1 MLYYN
6 KVKDEIFTDGPVPR
20 SSQPSAENI
29 WERPE
34 VSVPGA
40 DQKDRGLWG
49 RECLTNEESLDC
61 ALFCLKHAGNGDS
74 TKEVR
79 GKDEPLGECFSLLL
93 ECYRRFLHVLSAL
106 QQNRAQ
112 PRPLNLLNILV
123 PITVRYRHYRS

>member
-1 MLYYN
+1 M
-6 KVKDEIFTDGPVPR
+6 KDEIFTDGPVPR
-20 SSQPSAENI
+20 SSQPSGENI

-49 RECLTNEESLDC
+49 RECLTTKE
-61 ALFCLKHAGNGDS
+61 ALTVLCSVVKHAGNGDS

-93 ECYRRFLHVLSAL
+93 ECYRRFLSAL
-106 QQNRAQ
+106 QQSRA
-112 PRPLNLLNILV
+112 RSRLLYLLNILV